1 MTRRKP
7 PKVSFRWWVDRQID
21 EARERGEFDDL
32 PGTGKP
38 LPKPTGNDAATDW
51 VLREVRKGGHDTK
64 ALLPPALA
72 LKREVQDLPD
82 TLAEC
87 TTLQSVVS
95 VKGMRNR
102 VTWTIVELDAPHHV
116 VLKGTGKGGTKFS
129 MRLAV
134 AASGDGST
142 LSMKIDLGGA
152 PLFGPIGS
160 GVARALHGDLQSSL
174 DTFARRYGGN

>member
-1 MTRRKP
+1 MTARKP

-32 PGTGKP
+32 PGTGQP

-82 TLAEC
+82 
-87 TTLQSVVS
+87 
-95 VKGMRNR
+95 
-102 VTWTIVELDAPHHV
+102 
-116 VLKGTGKGGTKFS
+116 
-129 MRLAV
+129 RLAAERTERRV
-134 AASGDGST
+134 RELVEDLNTRIRHAYLNHLSGPPLTVALVDAEEAVEDWRRSRAAS
-142 LSMKIDLGGA
+142 
-152 PLFGPIGS
+152 
-160 GVARALHGDLQSSL
+160 
-174 DTFARRYGGN
+174 